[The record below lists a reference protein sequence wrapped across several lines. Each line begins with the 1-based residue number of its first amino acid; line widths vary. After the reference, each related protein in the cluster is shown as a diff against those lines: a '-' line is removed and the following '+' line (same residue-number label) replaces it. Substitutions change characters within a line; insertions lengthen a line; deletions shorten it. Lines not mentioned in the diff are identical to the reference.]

1 MILNHILYGIKNV
14 FVPHSYNCLERSC
27 LGKLL
32 LSSLQSKELPSN
44 KSISLIL

>member
-14 FVPHSYNCLERSC
+14 FVPHSYNC
-27 LGKLL
+27 KLL

-44 KSISLIL
+44 KSISSIS